1 MPDAVAPI
9 SPGTGLNVRTI
20 RVQQWIVDPLTD
32 IGAWTDTAQQVL
44 VLADKHGDLI
54 DNDNLMGDVV
64 TELRE
69 IRNILEQLMI
79 RLA

>member
-20 RVQQWIVDPLTD
+20 RYQEWVADPTTG
-32 IGAWTDTAQQVL
+32 IGAWVDTQQQVL
-44 VLADKHGDLI
+44 VLADKRGDLVGA
-54 DNDNLMGDVV
+54 DDRFDDVV

-69 IRNILEQLMI
+69 IRNILEQLML